1 METKATTVN
10 NVGAGSANDA
20 QLGDKGLPW
29 PPKGY
34 AWYVVSVLTAAYT
47 LSFVDRQVLGLLL
60 ESIRRDLSLT
70 DTQVSLLVGS
80 AFALFYARSFQT
92 TFQSRNE
99 RVRSRCISWRLP
111 LAPAWPT
118 YWEVPSARPLQTCH
132 SSVYRF
138 SAPEKHGR

>member
-80 AFALFYARSFQT
+80 AFALFYVTIGVPLGRLADRAN
-92 TFQSRNE
+92 R
-99 RVRSRCISWRLP
+99 RKLIS
-111 LAPAWPT
+111 A
-118 YWEVPSARPLQTCH
+118 C
-132 SSVYRF
+132 
-138 SAPEKHGR
+138 